1 MNANVKAQIP
11 ATIFN
16 MDVPELLSALSNV
29 FHLSPIECQ
38 CAMELYQDKLMSFQA
53 ENSANER
60 WVSNMSQFEFSIF
73 SSSLMYKIV
82 QQIREM
88 SISVD
93 GHLNKDIQMTF
104 CDPQQ
109 KRSLIDE
116 MNANLRAGIA
126 MK

>member
-29 FHLSPIECQ
+29 FHLSPTESE
-38 CAMELYQDKLMSFQA
+38 CAMALYKEKLMSFQA
-53 ENSANER
+53 DNSLNER

-88 SISVD
+88 SLSVD

-116 MNANLRAGIA
+116 MNANLRAGMA

>member
-29 FHLSPIECQ
+29 FHLSPTESE
-38 CAMELYQDKLMSFQA
+38 CAMALYQEKLMSFQA
-53 ENSANER
+53 DNSLNER

-104 CDPQQ
+104 C
-109 KRSLIDE
+109 LMVI
-116 MNANLRAGIA
+116 
-126 MK
+126 

>member
-29 FHLSPIECQ
+29 FHLSPTESE
-38 CAMELYQDKLMSFQA
+38 CAMALYKEKLMSFQA
-53 ENSANER
+53 ENSLNEK

-88 SISVD
+88 SISLD

-109 KRSLIDE
+109 KRILIDE
-116 MNANLRAGIA
+116 MNANLRAGMA

>member
-29 FHLSPIECQ
+29 FHLSPTESE
-38 CAMELYQDKLMSFQA
+38 CAMALYKEKLMSFQA
-53 ENSANER
+53 DNSLNER

-88 SISVD
+88 SISLD

-116 MNANLRAGIA
+116 MNANLRAGMA

>member
-1 MNANVKAQIP
+1 
-11 ATIFN
+11 

-29 FHLSPIECQ
+29 FHLSPTESE
-38 CAMELYQDKLMSFQA
+38 CAMALYKEKLMSFQA
-53 ENSANER
+53 ENSLNEK

-88 SISVD
+88 SISLD

-116 MNANLRAGIA
+116 MNANLRAGMA

>member
-29 FHLSPIECQ
+29 FHLSPTESE
-38 CAMELYQDKLMSFQA
+38 CAMALYKEKLMSFQA
-53 ENSANER
+53 ENSLNEK

-109 KRSLIDE
+109 KRSDL
-116 MNANLRAGIA
+116 LRSPAKA
-126 MK
+126 QFN

>member
-29 FHLSPIECQ
+29 FHLSPTESE
-38 CAMELYQDKLMSFQA
+38 CAMALYKEKLMSFQA
-53 ENSANER
+53 ENSLNEK

-88 SISVD
+88 SLSVD

-109 KRSLIDE
+109 KRILIDE
-116 MNANLRAGIA
+116 MNANLRAGMA

>member
-16 MDVPELLSALSNV
+16 MDVPELLSALSSV
-29 FHLSPIECQ
+29 FHLSPTESE
-38 CAMELYQDKLMSFQA
+38 CAMALYQEKLMSFQA
-53 ENSANER
+53 DNSLNER

-116 MNANLRAGIA
+116 MNANLRAGMA

>member
-29 FHLSPIECQ
+29 FHLSPIERD
-38 CAMELYQDKLMSFQA
+38 CAMALYQEKLMSFQA
-53 ENSANER
+53 DNSLNEK

-104 CDPQQ
+104 CPQQ

-116 MNANLRAGIA
+116 LNANLRAGMA

>member
-29 FHLSPIECQ
+29 FHLSPTESE
-38 CAMELYQDKLMSFQA
+38 CAMALYKEKLMSFQA
-53 ENSANER
+53 DNSLNER

-116 MNANLRAGIA
+116 MNANLRAGMA